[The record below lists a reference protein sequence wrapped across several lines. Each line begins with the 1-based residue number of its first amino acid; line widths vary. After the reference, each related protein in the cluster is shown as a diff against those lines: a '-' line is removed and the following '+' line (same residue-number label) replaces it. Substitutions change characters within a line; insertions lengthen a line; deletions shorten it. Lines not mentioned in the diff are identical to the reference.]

1 MNQSMIM
8 GFDYGTH
15 RIGVA
20 IGQRVTQT
28 ASPLAILK
36 ARQGQPNWSEIE
48 ALIKEWQPEAFVVG
62 LPLHMDDEP
71 SDLSVQAEKFA
82 RRLTGRFNLA
92 YTMVDERLSSV
103 EAKNLSAGDAID
115 DVAAVLILET
125 YLSSDSTLT

>member
-1 MNQSMIM
+1 MIM

-20 IGQRVTQT
+20 IGQRITQT

-48 ALIKEWQPEAFVVG
+48 ALVNEWQPVAFVVG
-62 LPLHMDDEP
+62 LPLHMDDETSHL
-71 SDLSVQAEKFA
+71 SDQAEKFA
-82 RRLTGRFNLA
+82 RRLTGRFNLPHE
-92 YTMVDERLSSV
+92 MVDERLSSV
-103 EAKNLSAGDAID
+103 EARSLSLSDTID

-125 YLSSDSTLT
+125 YLNSDRSLP

>member
-82 RRLTGRFNLA
+82 RRLTGRFNLPH
-92 YTMVDERLSSV
+92 TMVDERLSSV
-103 EAKNLSAGDAID
+103 EAKNLSSGDAID

>member
-8 GFDYGTH
+8 GFDYGTP

-82 RRLTGRFNLA
+82 RRLTGRFNLPH
-92 YTMVDERLSSV
+92 TMVDERLSSV

>member
-1 MNQSMIM
+1 MIM

-20 IGQRVTQT
+20 IGQRITQT

-48 ALIKEWQPEAFVVG
+48 ALVNEWQPIAFVVG
-62 LPLHMDDEP
+62 LPLHMDDEN
-71 SDLSVQAEKFA
+71 SDLSDQAEKFA
-82 RRLTGRFNLA
+82 RRLTGRFNLPHE
-92 YTMVDERLSSV
+92 MVDERLSSV
-103 EAKNLSAGDAID
+103 EARSLSFSDTID

-125 YLSSDSTLT
+125 YLNSDRSLP

>member
-1 MNQSMIM
+1 MTQSMIM

-28 ASPLAILK
+28 ASPLVILR
-36 ARQGQPNWSEIE
+36 ARQGQPNWSDVE
-48 ALIKEWQPEAFVVG
+48 ALIKEWRPEAFVVG

-82 RRLTGRFNLA
+82 RRLTGRFNLPH
-92 YTMVDERLSSV
+92 TMVDERLSSV
-103 EAKNLSAGDAID
+103 EARSLSAGDAID

-125 YLSSDSTLT
+125 YLAGDSTST

>member
-48 ALIKEWQPEAFVVG
+48 ALIKVWQPEAFVVG

-82 RRLTGRFNLA
+82 RRLTGRFNLPH
-92 YTMVDERLSSV
+92 TMVDERLSSV

>member
-92 YTMVDERLSSV
+92 HTMVDERLSSV

-115 DVAAVLILET
+115 DVAAVLILDT

>member
-20 IGQRVTQT
+20 IGQRITQT

-82 RRLTGRFNLA
+82 RRLTGRFNLPH
-92 YTMVDERLSSV
+92 TMVDERLSSV

-115 DVAAVLILET
+115 DIAAVLILET

>member
-1 MNQSMIM
+1 MNQSIIM

-20 IGQRVTQT
+20 IGQRITQT

-48 ALIKEWQPEAFVVG
+48 ALIIEWQPEAFVVG

-82 RRLTGRFNLA
+82 RRLTGRFNLPH
-92 YTMVDERLSSV
+92 TMVDERLSSV

-115 DVAAVLILET
+115 DIAAVLILET

>member
-20 IGQRVTQT
+20 IGQRITQT

-82 RRLTGRFNLA
+82 RRLTGRFKLPH
-92 YTMVDERLSSV
+92 TMVDERLSSV
-103 EAKNLSAGDAID
+103 EAKNLRAGDAID

-125 YLSSDSTLT
+125 YLSSESTLT

>member
-20 IGQRVTQT
+20 IGQRITQT

-82 RRLTGRFNLA
+82 RRLTGRFNLPH
-92 YTMVDERLSSV
+92 TMVDERLSSV

>member
-1 MNQSMIM
+1 MTQSMIM

-28 ASPLAILK
+28 ASPLAILR
-36 ARQGQPNWSEIE
+36 ARQGQPNWSDVE
-48 ALIKEWQPEAFVVG
+48 ALIKEWRPEAFVVG

-82 RRLTGRFNLA
+82 RRLTGRFNLPH
-92 YTMVDERLSSV
+92 TMVDERLSSV
-103 EAKNLSAGDAID
+103 EARSLSAGDAID

-125 YLSSDSTLT
+125 YLAGDSTST

>member
-20 IGQRVTQT
+20 IGQRITQT

-48 ALIKEWQPEAFVVG
+48 ALIIEWQPEAFVVG

-82 RRLTGRFNLA
+82 RRLTGRFNLPH
-92 YTMVDERLSSV
+92 TMVDERLSSV

>member
-1 MNQSMIM
+1 MIM

-20 IGQRVTQT
+20 IGQRITQT

-48 ALIKEWQPEAFVVG
+48 ALVNEWQPVAFVVG
-62 LPLHMDDEP
+62 LPLHMDDEN
-71 SDLSVQAEKFA
+71 SDLSDQAEKFA
-82 RRLTGRFNLA
+82 RRLTGRFNLPHE
-92 YTMVDERLSSV
+92 MVDERLSSV
-103 EAKNLSAGDAID
+103 EARSLSLSDTID

-125 YLSSDSTLT
+125 YLNSDRSLP

>member
-1 MNQSMIM
+1 MNQSIIM

-20 IGQRVTQT
+20 IGQRITQT

-82 RRLTGRFNLA
+82 RRLTGRFNLPH
-92 YTMVDERLSSV
+92 TMVDERLSSV

-125 YLSSDSTLT
+125 YLSSDSALT

>member
-1 MNQSMIM
+1 MNQSIIM

-48 ALIKEWQPEAFVVG
+48 ALIIEWQPEAFVVG

-82 RRLTGRFNLA
+82 RRLTGRFNLPH
-92 YTMVDERLSSV
+92 TMVDERLSSV

-115 DVAAVLILET
+115 DIAAVLILET

>member
-20 IGQRVTQT
+20 IGQRITQT

-71 SDLSVQAEKFA
+71 SHLSVQAEKFA
-82 RRLTGRFNLA
+82 RRLTGRFNLPH
-92 YTMVDERLSSV
+92 TMVDERLSSV

>member
-1 MNQSMIM
+1 MTQSMIM

-28 ASPLAILK
+28 ASPLAILR
-36 ARQGQPNWSEIE
+36 ARQGQPNWSDVE
-48 ALIKEWQPEAFVVG
+48 ALIKEWRPEAFVVG

-82 RRLTGRFNLA
+82 RRLTGRFNLPH
-92 YTMVDERLSSV
+92 TMVDERLSSV
-103 EAKNLSAGDAID
+103 EARSLSAGDAID
-115 DVAAVLILET
+115 DVSAVLILET
-125 YLSSDSTLT
+125 YLAGDSTST

>member
-1 MNQSMIM
+1 M

-82 RRLTGRFNLA
+82 RRLTGRFNLPH
-92 YTMVDERLSSV
+92 TMVDERLSSV

>member
-82 RRLTGRFNLA
+82 RRLTGRFNLPH
-92 YTMVDERLSSV
+92 TMVDERLSSV

>member
-20 IGQRVTQT
+20 IGQRITQT

-82 RRLTGRFNLA
+82 RRLTGRFNLPH
-92 YTMVDERLSSV
+92 TMVDERLSSV
-103 EAKNLSAGDAID
+103 EAKNLRAGDAID

>member
-1 MNQSMIM
+1 MIM
-8 GFDYGTH
+8 AFDYGTH

-82 RRLTGRFNLA
+82 RRLTGRFNLPH
-92 YTMVDERLSSV
+92 TMVDERLSSV

>member
-1 MNQSMIM
+1 MNQSIIM

-20 IGQRVTQT
+20 IGQRITQT

-82 RRLTGRFNLA
+82 RRLTGRFNLPH
-92 YTMVDERLSSV
+92 TMVDERLSSV
-103 EAKNLSAGDAID
+103 EAKNLSADDAID

>member
-1 MNQSMIM
+1 MIM

-20 IGQRVTQT
+20 IGQRITQT

-48 ALIKEWQPEAFVVG
+48 ALVNEWQPIAFVVG
-62 LPLHMDDEP
+62 LPLHMDDEN
-71 SDLSVQAEKFA
+71 SDLSDQAEKFA
-82 RRLTGRFNLA
+82 RRLTGRFNLPHE
-92 YTMVDERLSSV
+92 MVDERLSSV
-103 EAKNLSAGDAID
+103 EARSLSLSDTID

-125 YLSSDSTLT
+125 YLNSDRSLP

>member
-1 MNQSMIM
+1 MNQSIIM

-20 IGQRVTQT
+20 IGQRITQT

-82 RRLTGRFNLA
+82 RRLTGRFNLPH
-92 YTMVDERLSSV
+92 TMVDERLSSV

>member
-15 RIGVA
+15 RMGVA

-82 RRLTGRFNLA
+82 RRLTGRFNLPH
-92 YTMVDERLSSV
+92 TMVDERLSSV

>member
-20 IGQRVTQT
+20 IGQRITQT

-48 ALIKEWQPEAFVVG
+48 ALIKEWQPEAFIVG

-82 RRLTGRFNLA
+82 RRLTGRFNLPH
-92 YTMVDERLSSV
+92 TMVDERLSSV

>member
-20 IGQRVTQT
+20 IGQRITQT

-82 RRLTGRFNLA
+82 RRLTGRFNLPH
-92 YTMVDERLSSV
+92 TMVDERLSSV

-125 YLSSDSTLT
+125 YLSSDSALT

>member
-1 MNQSMIM
+1 MNQSIIM

-20 IGQRVTQT
+20 IGQRITQT

-48 ALIKEWQPEAFVVG
+48 ALIIEWQPEAFVVG

-82 RRLTGRFNLA
+82 RRLTGRFNLPH
-92 YTMVDERLSSV
+92 TMVDERLSSV

>member
-82 RRLTGRFNLA
+82 RRLTGRFNLPH
-92 YTMVDERLSSV
+92 TMVDERLSSV

-125 YLSSDSTLT
+125 YLSSDSALT

>member
-20 IGQRVTQT
+20 IGQRITQT

-48 ALIKEWQPEAFVVG
+48 ALIIEWQPEAFVVG

-71 SDLSVQAEKFA
+71 SDLSIQAEKFA
-82 RRLTGRFNLA
+82 RRLTGRFNLPH
-92 YTMVDERLSSV
+92 TMVDERLSSV

>member
-1 MNQSMIM
+1 M

-20 IGQRVTQT
+20 IGQRITQT

-48 ALIKEWQPEAFVVG
+48 ALIIEWQPEAFVVG

-82 RRLTGRFNLA
+82 RRLTGRFNLPH
-92 YTMVDERLSSV
+92 TMVDERLSSV

>member
-20 IGQRVTQT
+20 IGQRITQT

-48 ALIKEWQPEAFVVG
+48 ALIIEWQPEAFVVG

-82 RRLTGRFNLA
+82 RRLTGRFNLPH
-92 YTMVDERLSSV
+92 TMVDERLSSV

-125 YLSSDSTLT
+125 YLSSESTLT

>member
-1 MNQSMIM
+1 MNQSIIM

-20 IGQRVTQT
+20 IGQRITQT

-82 RRLTGRFNLA
+82 RRLTGRFNLPH
-92 YTMVDERLSSV
+92 TMVEERLSSV

>member
-1 MNQSMIM
+1 MNQSIIM

-20 IGQRVTQT
+20 IGQRITQT

-82 RRLTGRFNLA
+82 RRLTGRFNLPH
-92 YTMVDERLSSV
+92 TMVDERLSSV

-125 YLSSDSTLT
+125 YLSSDSTST

>member
-82 RRLTGRFNLA
+82 RRLTGRFNLPH
-92 YTMVDERLSSV
+92 TMVDERLSSV
-103 EAKNLSAGDAID
+103 EAKNLSAGNAID

>member
-1 MNQSMIM
+1 MNQSIIM

-20 IGQRVTQT
+20 IGQRITQT

-36 ARQGQPNWSEIE
+36 AHQGQPNWSEIE
-48 ALIKEWQPEAFVVG
+48 ALIIEWQPEAFVVG

-82 RRLTGRFNLA
+82 RRLTGRFNLPH
-92 YTMVDERLSSV
+92 TMVDERLSSV

>member
-1 MNQSMIM
+1 MNQSIIM

-48 ALIKEWQPEAFVVG
+48 ALIIEWQPEAFVVG

-82 RRLTGRFNLA
+82 RRLTGRFNLPH
-92 YTMVDERLSSV
+92 TMVDERLSSV

>member
-71 SDLSVQAEKFA
+71 SDLSVQAGKFA

-92 YTMVDERLSSV
+92 YTMVDERVVSV
-103 EAKNLSAGDAID
+103 EA
-115 DVAAVLILET
+115 
-125 YLSSDSTLT
+125 